1 MLSTMQFNKFFIPY
15 QYHFAFPTFIRHHLF
30 SRHYPAPS
38 VSFRQPLEFSG
49 GEEGKV
55 VFSGD
60 VHGPKAGL
68 KCSDCHPKPF
78 AFKKGSFK
86 MSKDDHG
93 KPDYCG
99 KCHDGNEHFN
109 KVVFSQ
115 SKEENCGKCHKKEEP
130 KKEEP
135 IKKEGDK

>member
-1 MLSTMQFNKFFIPY
+1 MSIFLVFLVAIFLVMTGITV
-15 QYHFAFPTFIRHHLF
+15 A
-30 SRHYPAPS
+30 
-38 VSFRQPLEFSG
+38 VQPGKTLEFSG

-115 SKEENCGKCHKKEEP
+115 SKEENCVKCHKKEEP

-135 IKKEGDK
+135 IKKEEDK